1 MARTFK
7 EIGVA
12 KPLYTAGLIHGEF
25 RLKPVVRIMTDA
37 QNKVS
42 TVTYH
47 VWADKEGDAY
57 RVKLYPKNY
66 LPEFE
71 SVQPTLEACQEW
83 AEAHLTLLKVHPK
96 LSAPSLED
104 YPKLKDE

>member
-1 MARTFK
+1 MAETFK

-12 KPLYTAGLIHGEF
+12 KPLRTADLIHGEF
-25 RLKPVVRIMTDA
+25 RLGSIVRIMTDD

-42 TVTYH
+42 TLTYH

-57 RVKLYPKNY
+57 RVKLYPRNY
-66 LPEFE
+66 KPEFE
-71 SVQPTLEACQEW
+71 SVQPTLEACKEW
-83 AEAHLTLLKVHPK
+83 AQAHLTLLKVHPK